1 MVRLFVRLFAVII
14 LFAVAASAQQ
24 SLGDAARAAREKKP
38 RTATNKPTITN
49 ESLSMMGGTMT
60 TATVSNGPGSSAD
73 ATKPADA
80 SKSADAT
87 KPAEGT
93 AAKAADEKDEAAKKE
108 EQKKQ
113 LADDIAKAQAE
124 LSQLTRELDVLQRE
138 NRMRA
143 ATYYADAGNRLRNE
157 QQYAAA
163 DRQYQADIQA
173 KQQAISAAKSKLDG
187 LQEQARKL
195 GGS

>member
-1 MVRLFVRLFAVII
+1 MVRLFAILI
-14 LFAVAASAQQ
+14 LFAAAATAQQ
-24 SLGDAARAAREKKP
+24 SLGDAARAARTQKP

-49 ESLSMMGGTMT
+49 ESLSMMGGKMT
-60 TATVSNGPGSSAD
+60 TATVSGGASAADSAKPSD

-80 SKSADAT
+80 AAGAA
-87 KPAEGT
+87 KPA
-93 AAKAADEKDEAAKKE
+93 DDKDEAAKKE
-108 EQKKQ
+108 DQKKQ
-113 LADDIAKAQAE
+113 LADDIAKAQAD
-124 LSQLTRELDVLQRE
+124 LTQLTRELDVLQRE

-173 KQQAISAAKSKLDG
+173 KQQAVSAAQAKLDG
-187 LQEQARKL
+187 LREQARRL
-195 GGS
+195 GVPGS

>member
-1 MVRLFVRLFAVII
+1 MVRLFAILI
-14 LFAVAASAQQ
+14 LFTAAAFAQQ

-49 ESLSMMGGTMT
+49 ESLRLSGPMT
-60 TATVSNGPGSSAD
+60 EASVSNGAATSSSD
-73 ATKPADA
+73 AAKPADG
-80 SKSADAT
+80 T
-87 KPAEGT
+87 KPAEG
-93 AAKAADEKDEAAKKE
+93 AAKPADEKDDAAKKE
-108 EQKKQ
+108 DQKKQ
-113 LADDIAKAQAE
+113 LADDIAKTQAE
-124 LSQLTRELDVLQRE
+124 LTQLTRELDVLQRE

-163 DRQYQADIQA
+163 DRQYQSDIQA
-173 KQQAISAAKSKLDG
+173 KQQAISAAKTKLEG

>member
-14 LFAVAASAQQ
+14 LFAAAATAQQ

-38 RTATNKPTITN
+38 RTASNKPTITN
-49 ESLSMMGGTMT
+49 ESLSMMSGTMT
-60 TATVSNGPGSSAD
+60 TATVSNGAGSSAD
-73 ATKPADA
+73 STKPADA
-80 SKSADAT
+80 TKSADGT
-87 KPAEGT
+87 KPAES
-93 AAKAADEKDEAAKKE
+93 AAKPAEDKDEAAKKE
-108 EQKKQ
+108 DQKKQ
-113 LADDIAKAQAE
+113 LAEDIAKAQAE
-124 LSQLTRELDVLQRE
+124 VTQLTRELDVLQRE

-173 KQQAISAAKSKLDG
+173 KQQAIGAAKSKLDG

>member
-1 MVRLFVRLFAVII
+1 MVRSFAILI
-14 LFAVAASAQQ
+14 LFTAAAFAQQ

-38 RTATNKPTITN
+38 RTASNKPTITN
-49 ESLSMMGGTMT
+49 ESLRLTGPMT
-60 TATVSNGPGSSAD
+60 EASVSNGVASSNTAK
-73 ATKPADA
+73 T
-80 SKSADAT
+80 ADAT
-87 KPAEGT
+87 KPAEG

-108 EQKKQ
+108 DQKKQ
-113 LADDIAKAQAE
+113 LADDIAKTQAE
-124 LSQLTRELDVLQRE
+124 LTQLTRELDVLQRE

-173 KQQAISAAKSKLDG
+173 KQQAISAAKAKLDG
-187 LQEQARKL
+187 LQEQARRL